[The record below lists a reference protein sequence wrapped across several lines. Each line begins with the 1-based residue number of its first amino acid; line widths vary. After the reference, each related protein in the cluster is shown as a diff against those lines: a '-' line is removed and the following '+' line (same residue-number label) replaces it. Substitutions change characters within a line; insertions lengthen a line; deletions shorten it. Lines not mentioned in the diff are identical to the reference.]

1 MGYTT
6 DEMIKLFNY
15 FSKYYHSVGETKE
28 EEKIIRKTEEE
39 ELNISHNELRI
50 KKKENAQKKKISDI
64 EKQIDE
70 IKKENEIT
78 MMKEKCS
85 TEIEEEELKNNL
97 EIESINNENKKEME
111 LKRIK
116 YEEQLLLKQNNI
128 ENMRNEMMLQMLA
141 NQIFI
146 LNNQN

>member
-1 MGYTT
+1 
-6 DEMIKLFNY
+6 
-15 FSKYYHSVGETKE
+15 
-28 EEKIIRKTEEE
+28 
-39 ELNISHNELRI
+39 
-50 KKKENAQKKKISDI
+50 
-64 EKQIDE
+64 
-70 IKKENEIT
+70 

-97 EIESINNENKKEME
+97 EIESINNENKKKME

-146 LNNQN
+146 LNNQNYLILLYFNFINYLNNIKFF

>member
-1 MGYTT
+1 
-6 DEMIKLFNY
+6 
-15 FSKYYHSVGETKE
+15 
-28 EEKIIRKTEEE
+28 
-39 ELNISHNELRI
+39 
-50 KKKENAQKKKISDI
+50 
-64 EKQIDE
+64 
-70 IKKENEIT
+70 
-78 MMKEKCS
+78 
-85 TEIEEEELKNNL
+85 
-97 EIESINNENKKEME
+97 ME

>member
-1 MGYTT
+1 
-6 DEMIKLFNY
+6 
-15 FSKYYHSVGETKE
+15 
-28 EEKIIRKTEEE
+28 
-39 ELNISHNELRI
+39 
-50 KKKENAQKKKISDI
+50 
-64 EKQIDE
+64 
-70 IKKENEIT
+70 

>member
-1 MGYTT
+1 
-6 DEMIKLFNY
+6 
-15 FSKYYHSVGETKE
+15 
-28 EEKIIRKTEEE
+28 
-39 ELNISHNELRI
+39 
-50 KKKENAQKKKISDI
+50 
-64 EKQIDE
+64 
-70 IKKENEIT
+70 
-78 MMKEKCS
+78 MKEKCS

>member
-1 MGYTT
+1 M
-6 DEMIKLFNY
+6 
-15 FSKYYHSVGETKE
+15 
-28 EEKIIRKTEEE
+28 
-39 ELNISHNELRI
+39 
-50 KKKENAQKKKISDI
+50 QKKKISDI